1 MAGFWKSVSKEKLMA
16 KKKNEKE
23 MVICPVGKFFMD
35 LEKACGQESDFFK
48 HLAQS
53 RIEFLK
59 AIRSLVDERIET
71 LEKKRSGKSGK
82 RMTKIKVE

>member
-1 MAGFWKSVSKEKLMA
+1 MVA
-16 KKKNEKE
+16 KKSKDQEI
-23 MVICPVGKFFMD
+23 VCPIGKFFMD
-35 LEKACGQESDFFK
+35 LDKAFGKGSEFTK
-48 HLAQS
+48 HMTQS

-71 LEKKRSGKSGK
+71 LEKAHSAKGKK